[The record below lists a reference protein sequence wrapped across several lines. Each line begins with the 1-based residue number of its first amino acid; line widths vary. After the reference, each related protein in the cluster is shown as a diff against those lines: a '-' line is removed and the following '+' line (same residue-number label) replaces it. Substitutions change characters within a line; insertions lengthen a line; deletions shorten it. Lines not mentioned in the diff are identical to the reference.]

1 MQEADETRA
10 YVAVTMD
17 DFVQCAYLLEKI
29 HRIVHRA
36 QRRRD
41 PDNRAYAL
49 AITFAEEGIEEML
62 NAQRMKLYSYLTDA
76 ENEAFEELCAS
87 MDRPL
92 PDDEPHAAL
101 REKLRPYLWHQVDPE
116 KPGA

>member
-17 DFVQCAYLLEKI
+17 DFVQIAYLLEKI
-29 HRIVHRA
+29 HHIVHRA
-36 QRRRD
+36 QRRTD

-49 AITFAEEGIEEML
+49 AIAFAEEGIEEML

-92 PDDEPHAAL
+92 PDDEPPAAL
-101 REKLRPYLWHQVDPE
+101 RGRLRPYLWQQVDPE